1 MPNFLVSTMTW
12 SYSRLKAYEDCPYAW
27 CLKYLECEQGES
39 NFFAEYG
46 SLIHKILEQ
55 FYTGKMKRTE
65 MLPYYLQHF
74 YTDIQYFAPTD
85 AIYWNYY
92 RQGMNYLCEF
102 IPISRQI
109 AAVEQK
115 VEFELDGR
123 PFCGFVDLRCEWNG
137 ECVVDHKSRTLSPR
151 STRKKPTQ
159 SDKELDSYLR
169 QLYLYSVPQKPDWLV
184 FNCFRSGQVIQE
196 KFNEDAFERTKEW
209 ALKTI
214 FTLENNEDW
223 SPNPDYFKCKY
234 LCDMRYLCDFRDKIL

>member
-27 CLKYLECEQGES
+27 YLKYLECEQGES

-74 YTDIQYFAPTD
+74 YTDIQHFAPTD

-92 RQGMNYLCEF
+92 RQGMNYLCGF
-102 IPISRQI
+102 TPISRQI

-123 PFCGFVDLRCEWNG
+123 PFCGFVDLRCERNG

-169 QLYLYSVPQKPDWLV
+169 QLYLYSVPQKADWLM

-234 LCDMRYLCDFRDKIL
+234 LCDMRFLCDFRDKIL

>member
-27 CLKYLECEQGES
+27 YLKYLECEQGES

-74 YTDIQYFAPTD
+74 YTDIQHFAPTD
-85 AIYWNYY
+85 SIYWNYY

-102 IPISRQI
+102 TPISRQI

-123 PFCGFVDLRCEWNG
+123 PFCGFVDLRCERNG
-137 ECVVDHKSRTLSPR
+137 ECVVDHKSRSLSPR

>member
-27 CLKYLECEQGES
+27 YLKYLECEQGES

-74 YTDIQYFAPTD
+74 YTDIQHFAPTD

-102 IPISRQI
+102 TPISRQI

-123 PFCGFVDLRCEWNG
+123 PFCGFVDLRCERNG

-169 QLYLYSVPQKPDWLV
+169 QLYLYSVPQKPDWLM

-234 LCDMRYLCDFRDKIL
+234 LCDMRYLCDFRDKTL

>member
-27 CLKYLECEQGES
+27 YLKYLECEQGES

-74 YTDIQYFAPTD
+74 YTDIQHFAPTD

-123 PFCGFVDLRCEWNG
+123 PFCGFVDLRCERNG

>member
-12 SYSRLKAYEDCPYAW
+12 SYSRLKAYEDCPYSW
-27 CLKYLECEQGES
+27 YLKYLECEKGES

-74 YTDIQYFAPTD
+74 YPDIQHFAPTD

-92 RQGMNYLCEF
+92 RQGMNYLCGF
-102 IPISRQI
+102 TPISRQI

-123 PFCGFVDLRCEWNG
+123 PFCGFVDLRCERNG
-137 ECVVDHKSRTLSPR
+137 ECVVDHKSRILSPR

-169 QLYLYSVPQKPDWLV
+169 QL
-184 FNCFRSGQVIQE
+184 
-196 KFNEDAFERTKEW
+196 
-209 ALKTI
+209 
-214 FTLENNEDW
+214 
-223 SPNPDYFKCKY
+223 
-234 LCDMRYLCDFRDKIL
+234 

>member
-27 CLKYLECEQGES
+27 YLKYLECEQGES

-74 YTDIQYFAPTD
+74 YTDIQHFAPTD

-102 IPISRQI
+102 TPISRQI

-123 PFCGFVDLRCEWNG
+123 PFCGFVDLRCERNG

-169 QLYLYSVPQKPDWLV
+169 QLYLYSVPQKPDWLM

-214 FTLENNEDW
+214 FTLENNENW

>member
-27 CLKYLECEQGES
+27 YLKYLECEQGES

-55 FYTGKMKRTE
+55 FYTGKMKRAE

-74 YTDIQYFAPTD
+74 YTDIQHFAPTD
-85 AIYWNYY
+85 SIYWNYY

-102 IPISRQI
+102 TPISRQI

-115 VEFELDGR
+115 VEFKLDGR
-123 PFCGFVDLRCEWNG
+123 PFCGFVDLRCERNG

-169 QLYLYSVPQKPDWLV
+169 QLYLYSVPQKPDWLM

-214 FTLENNEDW
+214 FTLENNENW

>member
-1 MPNFLVSTMTW
+1 MPNLLVSTMTW

-27 CLKYLECEQGES
+27 YLKYLECEQGES

-74 YTDIQYFAPTD
+74 YTDIQHFAPTD

-102 IPISRQI
+102 TPISRQI

-123 PFCGFVDLRCEWNG
+123 PFCGFVDLRCERNG

-169 QLYLYSVPQKPDWLV
+169 QLYLYSVPQKPDWLM

>member
-27 CLKYLECEQGES
+27 YLKYLECEQGES

-74 YTDIQYFAPTD
+74 YTDIQHFAPTD

-123 PFCGFVDLRCEWNG
+123 PFCGFVDLRCERNG

-169 QLYLYSVPQKPDWLV
+169 QLYLYSVSQKPDWLM